1 MSLARWA
8 HLAAWDTQ
16 WSAKTVV
23 FEISLVVASSLDPP
37 FYTWVT
43 LGHNILWS
51 FKEDSAFFTCES
63 FLKSVTWNWIEQN
76 WAKNIQSYTHDRLQN
91 TTKTGWQSWTI
102 KLTLPERT
110 DLRHVLTSAHIRAKA
125 EVLASNCWALART
138 TPMAWRH
145 VTTVSSLKDW
155 SSIPR
160 SADAWNGRHH
170 VMLQDP
176 QTSKPGGFCWP
187 NFGWIKSPNLCLSL
201 SSWGQTLT
209 QCW

>member
-43 LGHNILWS
+43 IYYDHSKKIQHFSPLSPSSNLSLG
-51 FKEDSAFFTCES
+51 
-63 FLKSVTWNWIEQN
+63 IELSKIERN
-76 WAKNIQSYTHDRLQN
+76 NIQSCSHESGKS
-91 TTKTGWQSWTI
+91 TTKTAWQSWTI
-102 KLTLPERT
+102 KFNPSRT
-110 DLRHVLTSAHIRAKA
+110 NGSASCSHISTSVAKA
-125 EVLASNCWALART
+125 EVWASNWWALART

-145 VTTVSSLKDW
+145 VTTVSFLKDW
-155 SSIPR
+155 SSTPR
-160 SADAWNGRHH
+160 PADAWNGRHH

-176 QTSKPGGFCWP
+176 QTSKPGGF
-187 NFGWIKSPNLCLSL
+187 SL
-201 SSWGQTLT
+201 AKFWMNKVS
-209 QCW
+209 